1 MPLPW
6 TQIIKYLPEVAGAA
20 KVVWSHWEG
29 KPKPEIDPTA
39 SVDRQLDAV
48 AKRIAALE
56 ANEKEQAAIVSQIA
70 DQLQGI
76 ATGLSETS
84 ARQKLVLRLSIAA
97 VAMSAGALVAALLI

>member
-6 TQIIKYLPEVAGAA
+6 TQIIKYLPEVATAA
-20 KVVWSHWEG
+20 KVVWNHWDG

-56 ANEKEQAAIVSQIA
+56 ANEKQQAAVVSQIA

-76 ATGLSETS
+76 ATGLSET
-84 ARQKLVLRLSIAA
+84 AAQQKTALRLSIAA
-97 VAMSAGALVAALLI
+97 MLLSVGALVVAFIV